1 MAAAIAGISTL
12 GIKFAYGIET
22 VAGQKPAAF
31 KLLDR
36 INAIAG
42 ITLDTENIDAS
53 ALEDL
58 VTRYVAGRQDSGG
71 TWGITVNITDETIEQ
86 WSTLIEE
93 YNENYK
99 NGLSMWFEVYSP
111 NLEKAFF
118 VVAQPP
124 QEIPMPQT
132 DQNGLWTV
140 EMSLTI
146 NMYKGLDTKV
156 EATAQGE

>member
-58 VTRYVAGRQDSGG
+58 VTRYVAGRQDSGK
-71 TWGITVNITDETIEQ
+71 
-86 WSTLIEE
+86 L
-93 YNENYK
+93 
-99 NGLSMWFEVYSP
+99 L
-111 NLEKAFF
+111 L
-118 VVAQPP
+118 VA
-124 QEIPMPQT
+124 
-132 DQNGLWTV
+132 
-140 EMSLTI
+140 
-146 NMYKGLDTKV
+146 
-156 EATAQGE
+156 